1 MFNVEALPISVVK
14 LSWVCHA
21 ASEQRSLPPKYKENW
36 VSNNNPVSLSLSVC
50 GCFQI
55 AKNHGL
61 QLFELIL
68 GDDLAQITLISV
80 Y

>member
-36 VSNNNPVSLSLSVC
+36 VSNNNPVSLSVSLSAVA
-50 GCFQI
+50 F
-55 AKNHGL
+55 KL
-61 QLFELIL
+61 QKVLDFNC
-68 GDDLAQITLISV
+68 SS
-80 Y
+80 